1 VRQHLARFKE
11 IITEEYLVLNA
22 SNSGSLSSSKEQIPA
37 DNSNLLSAII
47 EEEQDEVSNRG
58 AYASESS

>member
-11 IITEEYLVLNA
+11 IITEEFLVLNTT
-22 SNSGSLSSSKEQIPA
+22 NLSSNKEQIPA

-47 EEEQDEVSNRG
+47 EEQQEEVNRG
-58 AYASESS
+58 A

>member
-1 VRQHLARFKE
+1 MRQHLARFKE

-22 SNSGSLSSSKEQIPA
+22 TNLSNPSSSKEQIPA

-47 EEEQDEVSNRG
+47 EEEQDEASRG
-58 AYASESS
+58 AYERESS

>member
-11 IITEEYLVLNA
+11 IITEEFLVLNA
-22 SNSGSLSSSKEQIPA
+22 TNLSSNKEQIPA

-47 EEEQDEVSNRG
+47 EEQQEEVNRG
-58 AYASESS
+58 T